1 VGAGTAGEERERERE
16 RETSANGPAMFLCF
30 VLLFAGWKREPH
42 SRYVSL
48 FSRRSLHE

>member
-1 VGAGTAGEERERERE
+1 MGAGTAGEERERE

-30 VLLFAGWKREPH
+30 VLLFAGWRREPH